1 MVAFVIFWSAAFA
14 IIFFMLGIFFKGLAS
29 AFNALLSS
37 LGSVL
42 AIGGLAAL
50 AGIALFLLYGII
62 DGIIKDGFWSVVGT
76 IIMFLIVLG
85 IVGAIIGGLGAMIL
99 EIVVVVVGYA
109 LVIISAVLEW
119 AADLCERAYAKF
131 LKAIISRLDKC

>member
-62 DGIIKDGFWSVVGT
+62 D
-76 IIMFLIVLG
+76 
-85 IVGAIIGGLGAMIL
+85 
-99 EIVVVVVGYA
+99 
-109 LVIISAVLEW
+109 
-119 AADLCERAYAKF
+119 
-131 LKAIISRLDKC
+131 